1 MSLGSNISFLRKQ
14 KKLTQEQFSERMNV
28 TRQTVSRWESD
39 EVIPELDRLI
49 EMCSLF
55 SCNLDA
61 LVRENLAEQSGI
73 YSKIK
78 IRRVA
83 PFRMASYVMITPEP
97 ENDVLD
103 YMERW
108 AEKSGLKQMCSEV
121 KIIGWDFPLYPRN
134 KNTGSAFA
142 DMRRHACFRR
152 TLKPRVAGCLFRK
165 QRSRLCGYN
174 D

>member
-103 YMERW
+103 YIERW
-108 AEKSGLKQMCSEV
+108 S
-121 KIIGWDFPLYPRN
+121 
-134 KNTGSAFA
+134 
-142 DMRRHACFRR
+142 
-152 TLKPRVAGCLFRK
+152 
-165 QRSRLCGYN
+165 
-174 D
+174 